1 MEECMICFDEKETFI
16 FFPCNHKVCH
26 VCFPLLVSYTNKCP
40 LCNAIIEPLN
50 ELDSSFQLIVQHEN
64 SIPTV
69 ACLDSCRIYCM
80 IFVCVSIIVYMF
92 SFFIRYH

>member
-50 ELDSSFQLIVQHEN
+50 ELDSSFQLIVQPE
-64 SIPTV
+64 IVPTLYIR
-69 ACLDSCRIYCM
+69 CLNSCRIYCM
-80 IFVCVSIIVYMF
+80 IFMCVSIIVYIF
-92 SFFIRYH
+92 SFISYH